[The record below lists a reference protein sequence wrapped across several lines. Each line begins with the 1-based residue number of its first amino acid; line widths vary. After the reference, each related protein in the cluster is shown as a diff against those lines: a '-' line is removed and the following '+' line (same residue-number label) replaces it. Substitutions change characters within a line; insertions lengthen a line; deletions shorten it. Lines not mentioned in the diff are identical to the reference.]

1 LHADGDY
8 ALGFSRVEP
17 PAAEDRLRPGRPA
30 HRGNKGLPSKSEA
43 CRQCENRGRCVPRF
57 SPGRNSSNLQPVIY
71 QFARQRRSAR
81 QAPVAVRSMFQ
92 ARGIRCRR
100 RPRPSN
106 FQQRSCGWSDNRKR
120 VPALHQRK
128 PRRRTAWS
136 SSWLASRVSK
146 TEGSIPQM
154 ANVESRVRRA
164 AQQCCKPLA
173 LPWRSSSSFSIRLQ
187 GAAIGECETSAQSDL
202 RFGSKAAHRDSP
214 RRTGRLA
221 SRTPDAIASLLAAC
235 THHRDGTHRDEV
247 PITADG

>member
-187 GAAIGECETSAQSDL
+187 GGGYWGMRDQCAIRPSIRLKGGAPRFAAPHGQIGKQNA
-202 RFGSKAAHRDSP
+202 
-214 RRTGRLA
+214 
-221 SRTPDAIASLLAAC
+221 
-235 THHRDGTHRDEV
+235 
-247 PITADG
+247 